1 MLFMHSFSFLV
12 MLEHRINASDDN
24 NNKLYTQC
32 DVTDI
37 IT

>member
-12 MLEHRINASDDN
+12 MLEHRINASDN